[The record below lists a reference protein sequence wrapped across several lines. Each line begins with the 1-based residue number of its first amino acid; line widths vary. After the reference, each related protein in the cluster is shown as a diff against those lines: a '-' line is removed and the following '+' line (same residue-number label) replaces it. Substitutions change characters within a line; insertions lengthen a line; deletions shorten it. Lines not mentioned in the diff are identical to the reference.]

1 MMSRFPISYIHNTGN
16 VLLLQLV
23 VKVLTFVCVDMDK
36 KRLSYLIDST
46 EDHMKL
52 ALDEMPSTDRTLG
65 SVHLQSLFEHRVKE
79 IEQCNMLL
87 LLMLAALEYSIPSQ
101 VIQATLETAKLTTI
115 G

>member
-1 MMSRFPISYIHNTGN
+1 MSIRRTLSF
-16 VLLLQLV
+16 
-23 VKVLTFVCVDMDK
+23 VDMDK
-36 KRLSYLIDST
+36 MRLSYLIDST
-46 EDHMKL
+46 QDDMKL
-52 ALDEMPSTDRTLG
+52 ALDEMQSTDHTLR
-65 SVHLQSLFEHRVKE
+65 SVHLQSLFKHRAKE